1 MRLWVRHRR
10 ISSATADSRLD
21 VEAGSRYPC
30 GMSTQ
35 RIRSRIDSSLDT
47 LARLGG
53 QIDLI
58 HAMRE
63 QLAAMFAAGGTLYTC
78 GNGGSAADSQH
89 IAAEL
94 VGRFKRERRALAAI
108 ALTTDSSILT
118 SLANDYSFE
127 RVFSRQVE
135 ALGYPGDLL
144 ILISTSG
151 NSANLIEA
159 ARAAKDGEIG
169 TMALLGRDGGKVVG
183 EVDFSII
190 VPSFD
195 TARIQEGHMLIYHII
210 CDLVEEEMAG

>member
-1 MRLWVRHRR
+1 MNR
-10 ISSATADSRLD
+10 
-21 VEAGSRYPC
+21 
-30 GMSTQ
+30 
-35 RIRSRIDSSLDT
+35 SSLPGELDKG
-47 LARLGG
+47 LNMEKQIISALEEGARLGEKLKELAPAIAIASRMI
-53 QIDLI
+53 IDCLNS
-58 HAMRE
+58 
-63 QLAAMFAAGGTLYTC
+63 GGKVMIC

-108 ALTTDSSILT
+108 ALSTDSSILT
-118 SLANDYSFE
+118 SLANDYSFD

-135 ALGYPGDLL
+135 ALGSPGDIL

-159 ARAAKDGEIG
+159 ARAAKEGEIG

-183 EVDFSII
+183 EVEFSII
-190 VPSFD
+190 VPSYD

>member
-1 MRLWVRHRR
+1 MNHSSLSGELYEGLNMERQIILALEEGVR
-10 ISSATADSRLD
+10 IGEKLIGLVPQIAQA
-21 VEAGSRYPC
+21 
-30 GMSTQ
+30 
-35 RIRSRIDSSLDT
+35 SRIIIDCLNS
-47 LARLGG
+47 GG
-53 QIDLI
+53 KVMI
-58 HAMRE
+58 
-63 QLAAMFAAGGTLYTC
+63 C

-108 ALTTDSSILT
+108 ALSTDSSILT
-118 SLANDYSFE
+118 SLANDYSFD

-135 ALGYPGDLL
+135 ALGSTGDLL

-159 ARAAKDGEIG
+159 ARAAKEGEIR

-190 VPSFD
+190 VPSSD
-195 TARIQEGHMLIYHII
+195 TARIQEGHMIIYHII
-210 CDLVEEEMAG
+210 CDLVEEEMAEKDSYQ

>member
-1 MRLWVRHRR
+1 MNHSSLSGELYEGLNMERQIILALEEGVR
-10 ISSATADSRLD
+10 IGEKLIGLVPQIAQA
-21 VEAGSRYPC
+21 
-30 GMSTQ
+30 
-35 RIRSRIDSSLDT
+35 SRIIIDCLNS
-47 LARLGG
+47 GG
-53 QIDLI
+53 KVMI
-58 HAMRE
+58 
-63 QLAAMFAAGGTLYTC
+63 C

-108 ALTTDSSILT
+108 ALSTDSSILT
-118 SLANDYSFE
+118 SLANDYSFD

-135 ALGYPGDLL
+135 ALGSTGDLL

-159 ARAAKDGEIG
+159 ARAAKEGEIR

-190 VPSFD
+190 VPSSD

-210 CDLVEEEMAG
+210 CDLVEEELAGEIRT

>member
-1 MRLWVRHRR
+1 MNHSSLSGELYEGLNMERQIILALEEGVR
-10 ISSATADSRLD
+10 IGEKLIGLVPQIAQA
-21 VEAGSRYPC
+21 
-30 GMSTQ
+30 
-35 RIRSRIDSSLDT
+35 SRIIIDCLNS
-47 LARLGG
+47 GG
-53 QIDLI
+53 KVMI
-58 HAMRE
+58 
-63 QLAAMFAAGGTLYTC
+63 C

-108 ALTTDSSILT
+108 ALSTDSSILT
-118 SLANDYSFE
+118 SLANDYSFD

-135 ALGYPGDLL
+135 ALGSAGDLL

-159 ARAAKDGEIG
+159 ARAAKVGEIG

-190 VPSFD
+190 VPSSD

-210 CDLVEEEMAG
+210 CDLVEEEMAEKESYQ

>member
-1 MRLWVRHRR
+1 MDH
-10 ISSATADSRLD
+10 
-21 VEAGSRYPC
+21 
-30 GMSTQ
+30 
-35 RIRSRIDSSLDT
+35 SSLPGELDRGMKMEKQII
-47 LARLGG
+47 LALEEGARLGEKLKELAPEIAKASRMI
-53 QIDLI
+53 IDCLSS
-58 HAMRE
+58 
-63 QLAAMFAAGGTLYTC
+63 GGKVMIC

-118 SLANDYSFE
+118 SLANDYSFD

-135 ALGYPGDLL
+135 ALGSSGDML

-151 NSANLIEA
+151 NSVNLVEA
-159 ARAAKDGEIG
+159 ARVAKGRGIV

-183 EVDFSII
+183 EVDFSIV
-190 VPSFD
+190 VPSSD

-210 CDLVEEEMAG
+210 CDLVEEEMAGKDSNQ